1 MSDYNAV
8 APTNTDQAPKFDESS
23 QSAAFSHYSNLS
35 AQLPIDPSTGQLV
48 EGGVKAQ
55 AEQSFKN
62 IEAVLKNFDH
72 VMSDVV
78 RITVFVTDIKDI
90 DAVNEVFST
99 FFKTYV
105 AASTNVAV
113 NMVPMGAKVQV
124 EVLVSHGFGT
134 IPNAPQA
141 GNLIKLTN
149 HTSNAPSNVLSSQ
162 TVAFSHYNNISAQL
176 PIDPVT
182 GRVVT
187 GGIKAETAQSLK
199 NIKAIL
205 NSIDVPMDDVV
216 KVNIFVKNLADVEA
230 VNEVYSTFFPD
241 SSIART
247 VGYVPARTIVQ
258 AADLEMGASVQIE
271 AVVSNGDGTPPQA
284 IEDRHNIV
292 IKANNTKN
300 APVDNLSTQTVAFS
314 HYNHLSAQLPI
325 DPSTGKLVEGG
336 IQAQT
341 KQALTNIQAV
351 IESVDH

>member
-1 MSDYNAV
+1 
-8 APTNTDQAPKFDESS
+8 DQAPKFDESS

-48 EGGVKAQ
+48 DGGVKAQ
-55 AEQSFKN
+55 AEHSLNN

-78 RITVFVTDIKDI
+78 RITVFVTDIQDI

-105 AASTNVAV
+105 PARTNVAV
-113 NMVPMGAKVQV
+113 NTLPMGAKVQV
-124 EVLVSHGFGT
+124 EALVSHGVGT

-187 GGIKAETAQSLK
+187 G
-199 NIKAIL
+199 
-205 NSIDVPMDDVV
+205 
-216 KVNIFVKNLADVEA
+216 
-230 VNEVYSTFFPD
+230 
-241 SSIART
+241 
-247 VGYVPARTIVQ
+247 
-258 AADLEMGASVQIE
+258 
-271 AVVSNGDGTPPQA
+271 
-284 IEDRHNIV
+284 
-292 IKANNTKN
+292 
-300 APVDNLSTQTVAFS
+300 
-314 HYNHLSAQLPI
+314 
-325 DPSTGKLVEGG
+325 
-336 IQAQT
+336 
-341 KQALTNIQAV
+341 
-351 IESVDH
+351 

>member
-1 MSDYNAV
+1 
-8 APTNTDQAPKFDESS
+8 
-23 QSAAFSHYSNLS
+23 
-35 AQLPIDPSTGQLV
+35 
-48 EGGVKAQ
+48 
-55 AEQSFKN
+55 
-62 IEAVLKNFDH
+62 
-72 VMSDVV
+72 
-78 RITVFVTDIKDI
+78 
-90 DAVNEVFST
+90 
-99 FFKTYV
+99 
-105 AASTNVAV
+105 
-113 NMVPMGAKVQV
+113 
-124 EVLVSHGFGT
+124 GT

-247 VGYVPARTIVQ
+247 VGRSEERRV
-258 AADLEMGASVQIE
+258 
-271 AVVSNGDGTPPQA
+271 
-284 IEDRHNIV
+284 
-292 IKANNTKN
+292 
-300 APVDNLSTQTVAFS
+300 
-314 HYNHLSAQLPI
+314 
-325 DPSTGKLVEGG
+325 GKE
-336 IQAQT
+336 
-341 KQALTNIQAV
+341 
-351 IESVDH
+351 